1 MFTAALFLTALLT
14 RCMVLLSYSLFFFF
28 FQAEDGIRDFHV
40 TGVQT
45 CALPILVPAAHD
57 PRRGTGEQRGVT
69 PREEQRGRIG
79 DRAQQRR
86 QRRVLGKQ
94 HGGTEAIQLVEDLMA
109 RLRRAGADG
118 GGGRAAESRECREG
132 AVRSAQGRRRGLEGG
147 DEGAQPR
154 GPDPRDLRERQIR
167 GYLVATPARSACH
180 SVSMSSGSPSRVTDE
195 TATTGAPPV
204 VRIAG
209 SSERGAGSRSSL
221 VSTTIC
227 GFDASS
233 GE

>member
-1 MFTAALFLTALLT
+1 E
-14 RCMVLLSYSLFFFF
+14 C
-28 FQAEDGIRDFHV
+28 G
-40 TGVQT
+40 
-45 CALPILVPAAHD
+45 
-57 PRRGTGEQRGVT
+57 
-69 PREEQRGRIG
+69 
-79 DRAQQRR
+79 
-86 QRRVLGKQ
+86 
-94 HGGTEAIQLVEDLMA
+94 
-109 RLRRAGADG
+109 AGAV
-118 GGGRAAESRECREG
+118 GGGR
-132 AVRSAQGRRRGLEGG
+132 GRGRGLGGG
-147 DEGAQPR
+147 DGGAPRR
-154 GPDPRDLRERQIR
+154 GPDPRALRERQIR